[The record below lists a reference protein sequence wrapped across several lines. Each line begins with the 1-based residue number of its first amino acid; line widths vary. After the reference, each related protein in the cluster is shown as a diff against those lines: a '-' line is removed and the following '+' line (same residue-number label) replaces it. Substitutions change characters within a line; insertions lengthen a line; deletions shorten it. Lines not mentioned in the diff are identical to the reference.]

1 MYSLLLWP
9 PPLSSLLLLKVRI
22 GIKDLLHD
30 FWSHLHTSYQ
40 KIPSKN
46 EHVSSICSPHQLLK
60 HAVTITNIM
69 HFKKLRACICVYCVS
84 LWVYTNTFY
93 SDMLLYLIFM
103 FCFIFFAGN
112 HLLMWV
118 HRRHTIKKLPY
129 KLSLKYFSSSTLTA
143 TTYSFAFYLQ
153 KIPVR
158 LPYSIIAATIAL
170 SQKWSVYITNDKIC
184 YIDFFCTFSI
194 VLASE
199 HY

>member
-1 MYSLLLWP
+1 MTFGLTCIL
-9 PPLSSLLLLKVRI
+9 V
-22 GIKDLLHD
+22 IKRYHRKM
-30 FWSHLHTSYQ
+30 STSAL
-40 KIPSKN
+40 
-46 EHVSSICSPHQLLK
+46 CSPHQLLK

-69 HFKKLRACICVYCVS
+69 HFKKLRACICVYCLL

-118 HRRHTIKKLPY
+118 HRRRTIKKLPY

-158 LPYSIIAATIAL
+158 LPYSIIAATIV
-170 SQKWSVYITNDKIC
+170 SKMVSVHNKR
-184 YIDFFCTFSI
+184 
-194 VLASE
+194 
-199 HY
+199 